1 MIIESNPES
10 ESKPSDVHLREETSV
25 KLRIHPALS
34 IYLSSSNSRDQT
46 NVMLSSMFNLIYELS
61 STGLFSEGKDVPVK
75 PGDRQKR
82 RSLHGE
88 VCPGRIFCSEKSS
101 GNSGFRIFREVQQLG
116 QLRQEQL

>member
-10 ESKPSDVHLREETSV
+10 KSESSDVHLREETSDQT
-25 KLRIHPALS
+25 PDSPSS
-34 IYLSSSNSRDQT
+34 IYLFIVVKLVGSNEGI
-46 NVMLSSMFNLIYELS
+46 MLSLMFNFIYELS

-101 GNSGFRIFREVQQLG
+101 GNPGFRIFREIQQLG
-116 QLRQEQL
+116 